1 MRLSLYPRDSTD
13 WFLLGWIAA
22 ALLIAA
28 LESQGY
34 DEPTEPDERPD
45 GAILDDCDL
54 QALAEGDTQT
64 VQTQRGELVRLAAVE
79 EGDESSE

>member
-1 MRLSLYPRDSTD
+1 MRLSMYPRNKTD

-28 LESQGY
+28 LESRAAP
-34 DEPTEPDERPD
+34 EPPDTEELPD

-54 QALAEGDTQT
+54 QALTDGDTQT
-64 VQTQRGELVRLAAVE
+64 VQTCRGELVRLAAVE
-79 EGDESSE
+79 EGDDSGE